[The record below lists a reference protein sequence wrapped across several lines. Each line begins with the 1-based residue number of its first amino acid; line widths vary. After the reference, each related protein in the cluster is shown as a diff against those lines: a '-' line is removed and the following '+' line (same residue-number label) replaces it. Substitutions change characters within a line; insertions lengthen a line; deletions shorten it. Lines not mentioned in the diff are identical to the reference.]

1 MEVAHASRPSLALP
15 HPSLLIGAESRAT
28 IGPPLSTPAPMPM
41 VEGPHHLVSCHQTR
55 AGTTSGDDIGGKL
68 TRMDQWGD
76 LTSLSWLHNVKIL
89 PNVDQ
94 QDSLDK
100 TRENIIP
107 PESTESTLKQLLK
120 GHNEGN
126 ASPTNTEADPQPI
139 RSKSVSTAVNINFS
153 SPPQSKVVAKKSKAV
168 SVADNK
174 PSSQLSTKDCQQL
187 LFRILNSK
195 SNVLTKQEH
204 DKEAEVDDETV
215 TSEMEEDVE
224 DNENEDSVKRSRKE
238 ESNLFRSLSEEAKKQ
253 ILTKKI
259 QIQSKTSVKS
269 LCLHFSSLT
278 KVKYLLLE
286 LLSLFFHY
294 PLRIICLFS
303 S

>member
-1 MEVAHASRPSLALP
+1 
-15 HPSLLIGAESRAT
+15 
-28 IGPPLSTPAPMPM
+28 MPM
-41 VEGPHHLVSCHQTR
+41 VEAPHHLVSCHQTG
-55 AGTTSGDDIGGKL
+55 AGATSGDDIGGKL

-100 TRENIIP
+100 TKENITSP
-107 PESTESTLKQLLK
+107 ESTLKQLLK
-120 GHNEGN
+120 GQNEGN
-126 ASPTNTEADPQPI
+126 ASPINTEVDPPPI
-139 RSKSVSTAVNINFS
+139 RSKTVSTAVNINFS
-153 SPPQSKVVAKKSKAV
+153 SPPHSKFVAKKSKAV
-168 SVADNK
+168 SAAESK

-187 LFRILNSK
+187 LFRILNNK
-195 SNVLTKQEH
+195 SNVLTKQEN
-204 DKEAEVDDETV
+204 DKEAEADDETA